1 MKGVHKDEIWVE
13 DPMVIKKNEVKE
25 FFENRF
31 KEESWNRP
39 KLDGVGF
46 QQISREANIMLT
58 LKFKE
63 KKVKNTI

>member
-1 MKGVHKDEIWVE
+1 M
-13 DPMVIKKNEVKE
+13 KE